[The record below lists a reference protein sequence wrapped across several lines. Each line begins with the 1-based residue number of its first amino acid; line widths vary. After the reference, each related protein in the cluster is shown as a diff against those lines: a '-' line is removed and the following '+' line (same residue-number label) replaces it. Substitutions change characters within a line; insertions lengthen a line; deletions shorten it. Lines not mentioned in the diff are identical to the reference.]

1 LNYKIKLNIYIKV
14 ATFLLLYSTSYS
26 NNNNNNN
33 NTSKIEL
40 GIDNFLKETPPELK
54 NKTIILFANQASR
67 TSENKSTVEEI
78 LKKKDI
84 KLQYILVPEHGYYTS
99 VPAGD
104 PVENDS
110 IYNIPLISLYGK
122 TKTPSKTLILQT
134 DAIVIDIQDIGVR
147 SYTYIS
153 TVFNIISTAIELN
166 KPVYI
171 LDRPNP
177 LGGLIVDGTLLEDEF
192 ESFVGKI
199 RTTYLHGC
207 TIGELT
213 KMMVEEKWIKN
224 TSKNIPKIHII
235 KMKNWNRWQVWE
247 DLNLNWIPTSPHIP
261 TINSIRGAAAL
272 GTLGELGIISIGIGT
287 TSPFQYL
294 GSPNFD
300 SDKLI
305 NELGNH
311 NIVNDYNINLIKVK
325 YRPFYGMYN
334 NKNVD
339 GVYLSFKNN
348 NEILPYSL
356 GFEILNYLKTFNNN
370 IFSKEDK
377 VYNMFN
383 KVNGSDIYTKF
394 IKGKV
399 SYDFIKQKIKKDRV
413 KFNETRQKYLLY

>member
-1 LNYKIKLNIYIKV
+1 MNYILKNNIYIKV
-14 ATFLLLYSTSYS
+14 ATFFLLFSISYS
-26 NNNNNNN
+26 NNNDN
-33 NTSKIEL
+33 SAKIEL
-40 GIDNFLKETPPELK
+40 GIDVFLKNTPPELK
-54 NKTIILFANQASR
+54 NKSIILLANQASR
-67 TSENKSTVEEI
+67 TSENKSSVEEI

-99 VPAGD
+99 IPAGD
-104 PVENDS
+104 AVADDS

-122 TKTPSKTLILQT
+122 SKTPSKTLLLQT

-153 TVFNIISTAIELN
+153 TVFNIISIAIELG

-213 KMMVEEKWIKN
+213 QLMIGEKWIKN
-224 TSKNIPKIHII
+224 QSGNIPDINII

-247 DLNLNWIPTSPHIP
+247 DLGLNWMPTSPHIP

-272 GTLGELGIISIGIGT
+272 GTIGELGIISIGIGT

-300 SDKLI
+300 NEKLI
-305 NELGNH
+305 NELGN
-311 NIVNDYNINLIKVK
+311 NKIINDYNINLIKVK

-356 GFEILNYLKTFNNN
+356 GFEILNYLKTFNNG

-377 VYNMFN
+377 SYNMFN

-394 IKGKV
+394 IRDKV
-399 SYDFIKQKIKKDRV
+399 SYDFIKQKIKKDRI